1 MIDDSLLDVNSSY
14 SGNKWSLRSTDE
26 ELISSI
32 QKDNQIDYIT
42 ARIIA
47 GRKISLADVQDFLNP
62 SLRKLLPDPSSM
74 QDMDKAAKIIFNAI
88 KSNKK
93 ITIFADY
100 DVDGATSAA
109 QLVKWARNFNNE
121 LKIYVPDRIKEG
133 YGPSIE
139 AFEHLKKNGTE
150 LVVTVDCGA
159 AAHSALVAAQALG
172 LSIVV
177 IDHHLMGDDMPPA
190 EALVNPNRIDDSSK
204 LNYLAA
210 AGVTFML
217 LVALNREARVQNYK
231 NIPDLFDYLDLAAL
245 GTICDVVPLKGLNR
259 AIVKHGLKVLSRES
273 NIGLKSLMFETNTK
287 SPITPYHCGFVL
299 GPRINAGGRIG
310 KANIGAELLST
321 ENPQLAIK
329 HAQEL
334 DEVNIERRIL
344 QDKILDEALLKAF
357 SVNKTNSI
365 IVVGMEGWHPGV
377 IGIVAGRLKDRFNK
391 PVIVIGTD
399 ENGIGKGSGRSIQ
412 GVDLGNEIKKLNE
425 TGLLISG
432 GGHEMACG
440 LTIENKY
447 IKTFHETLERNL
459 SDKVNSIRSKFSTKI
474 DALLNISAVNK
485 DLINS
490 INQIGPYGSGNPT
503 PTFAFAELRV
513 AYADRV
519 KGGHIR
525 CNFEDKNGQRIKGIC
540 FRAEEMGI
548 DEILLNERNRY
559 LHIVGTLKKN
569 TWNGRTTIDLQV
581 IDVSNC

>member
-1 MIDDSLLDVNSSY
+1 MINDSLLDVNNSY
-14 SGNKWSLRSTDE
+14 SGNKWSLRSKNE

-32 QKDNQIDYIT
+32 QKDSQIDYIT

-47 GRKISLADVQDFLNP
+47 GRKIDLADVQDFLNP

-88 KSNKK
+88 KGNKK

-109 QLVKWARNFNNE
+109 QLVKWARNFEVE
-121 LKIYVPDRIKEG
+121 LEIYVPDRIREG

-139 AFEHLKKNGTE
+139 AFNHLKKNGSD
-150 LVVTVDCGA
+150 LVITVDCGA
-159 AAHSALVAAQALG
+159 AAYSALVAAQALD

-177 IDHHLMGDDMPPA
+177 IDHHLMDADMPPA

-217 LVALNREARVQNYK
+217 LVALNREARAQNFK

-259 AIVKHGLKVLSRES
+259 AIVKQGLKVFSRES

-321 ENPQLAIK
+321 ENRQLAIK
-329 HAQEL
+329 YAQEL
-334 DEVNIERRIL
+334 DRVNSERRIL
-344 QDKILDEALLKAF
+344 QDKILDEALLKTL
-357 SVNKTNSI
+357 SMHKTNSVL
-365 IVVGMEGWHPGV
+365 VVSMEGWHPGV
-377 IGIVAGRLKDRFNK
+377 IGIVAGRLKERFNK
-391 PVIVIGTD
+391 PVIVIGID

-412 GVDLGNEIKKLNE
+412 GIDLGNEIKKLYE
-425 TGLLISG
+425 KGLLISG

-447 IKTFHETLERNL
+447 IKTFHEILERNL
-459 SDKVNSIRSKFSTKI
+459 SDRINFIRSKFSIKI
-474 DALLNISAVNK
+474 DALLNISAVNM

-540 FRAEEMGI
+540 FRAEELGFE
-548 DEILLNERNRY
+548 EILLNERNRY

-569 TWNGRTTIDLQV
+569 TWNGHTSIDLQV

>member
-1 MIDDSLLDVNSSY
+1 MIDDILLDVNNSF
-14 SGNKWSLRSTDE
+14 SGNKWSLRSNDE
-26 ELISSI
+26 ELISAI
-32 QKDNQIDYIT
+32 QKDSQISYIT

-47 GRKISLADVQDFLNP
+47 GREISLADVQDFLNP

-109 QLVKWARNFNNE
+109 QLVKWARNFESE
-121 LKIYVPDRIKEG
+121 LEIYVPDRIKEG

-139 AFEHLKKNGTE
+139 AFDHLKKNGSD
-150 LVVTVDCGA
+150 LVITVDCGA
-159 AAHSALVAAQALG
+159 AAYSALVAAQALD

-177 IDHHLMGDDMPPA
+177 IDHHLMDADMPPA
-190 EALVNPNRIDDSSK
+190 EALVNPNRIDDTSK

-217 LVALNREARVQNYK
+217 LVALNREARVQNFS
-231 NIPDLFDYLDLAAL
+231 NIPDLFDYLDLTAL

-259 AIVKHGLKVLSRES
+259 AFVKQGLKVFSRES
-273 NIGLKSLMFETNTK
+273 NIGLKSLMFETNTN

-310 KANIGAELLST
+310 KANIGAALLST
-321 ENPQLAIK
+321 ENHKLAIK
-329 HAQEL
+329 YAQEL
-334 DEVNIERRIL
+334 DRVNIERRIL
-344 QDKILDEALLKAF
+344 QDKILDEALLKAY
-357 SVNKTNSI
+357 SIHKTNSV
-365 IVVGMEGWHPGV
+365 IVVSMEGWHPGV
-377 IGIVAGRLKDRFNK
+377 IGIVAGRLKERFNK
-391 PVIVIGTD
+391 PVIVIGID
-399 ENGIGKGSGRSIQ
+399 ENGIGKGSGRSIP
-412 GVDLGNEIKKLNE
+412 GIDLGNEIKKLHE
-425 TGLLISG
+425 KGLLISG

-440 LTIENKY
+440 LTIESKY
-447 IKTFHETLERNL
+447 IKTFHEILESNL
-459 SDKVNSIRSKFSTKI
+459 RDKINSIRSKFSIKI
-474 DALLNISAVNK
+474 DALLNISAVNM
-485 DLINS
+485 DLMNS

-513 AYADRV
+513 AYANRV

-540 FRAEEMGI
+540 FRAEEMGF

-559 LHIVGTLKKN
+559 LHIVGTLKIN
-569 TWNGRTTIDLQV
+569 TWKGHTSIDLQV

>member
-1 MIDDSLLDVNSSY
+1 MINDSLLDVNNSY
-14 SGNKWSLRSTDE
+14 SGNKWSLRSKDE

-32 QKDNQIDYIT
+32 QKDSQIDYIT

-47 GRKISLADVQDFLNP
+47 GRKIDLADVQDFLNP

-88 KSNKK
+88 KGNKK

-109 QLVKWARNFNNE
+109 QLVKWARNFEVE
-121 LKIYVPDRIKEG
+121 LEIYVPDRIREG

-139 AFEHLKKNGTE
+139 AFNHLKKNGSD
-150 LVVTVDCGA
+150 LVITVDCGA
-159 AAHSALVAAQALG
+159 AAYSALVAAQALD

-177 IDHHLMGDDMPPA
+177 IDHHLMDADMPPA

-217 LVALNREARVQNYK
+217 LVALNREARAQNFK

-259 AIVKHGLKVLSRES
+259 AIVKQGLKVFSRES

-321 ENPQLAIK
+321 ENRQLAIK
-329 HAQEL
+329 YAQEL
-334 DEVNIERRIL
+334 DRVNSERRIL
-344 QDKILDEALLKAF
+344 QDKILDEALLKTL
-357 SVNKTNSI
+357 SMHKTNSVL
-365 IVVGMEGWHPGV
+365 VVSMEGWHPGV
-377 IGIVAGRLKDRFNK
+377 IGIVAGRLKERFNK
-391 PVIVIGTD
+391 PVIVIGID

-412 GVDLGNEIKKLNE
+412 GIDLGNEIKKLYE
-425 TGLLISG
+425 KGLLISG

-447 IKTFHETLERNL
+447 IKTFHEILERNL
-459 SDKVNSIRSKFSTKI
+459 SDRINSIRSKFSIKI
-474 DALLNISAVNK
+474 DALLNISAVNM

-540 FRAEEMGI
+540 FRAEELGFE
-548 DEILLNERNRY
+548 EILLNERNRY
-559 LHIVGTLKKN
+559 LHIVGTLKEN
-569 TWNGRTTIDLQV
+569 TWNGHTSIDLQV

>member
-1 MIDDSLLDVNSSY
+1 MINDSLLDVNNSY
-14 SGNKWSLRSTDE
+14 SGNKWSLRSKNE

-32 QKDNQIDYIT
+32 QKDSQIDYIT

-47 GRKISLADVQDFLNP
+47 GRKIDLADVQDFLNP

-88 KSNKK
+88 KGNKK

-109 QLVKWARNFNNE
+109 QLVKWARNFEVE
-121 LKIYVPDRIKEG
+121 LEIYVPDRIREG

-139 AFEHLKKNGTE
+139 AFNHLKKNGSD
-150 LVVTVDCGA
+150 LVITVDCGA
-159 AAHSALVAAQALG
+159 AAYSALVAAQALD

-177 IDHHLMGDDMPPA
+177 IDHHLMDADMPPA

-217 LVALNREARVQNYK
+217 LVALNREARAQNFK

-259 AIVKHGLKVLSRES
+259 AIVKQGLKVFSRES

-321 ENPQLAIK
+321 ENRQLAIK
-329 HAQEL
+329 YAQEL
-334 DEVNIERRIL
+334 DRVNSERRIL
-344 QDKILDEALLKAF
+344 QDKILDEALLKTL
-357 SVNKTNSI
+357 SMHKTNSVL
-365 IVVGMEGWHPGV
+365 VVSMEGWHPGV
-377 IGIVAGRLKDRFNK
+377 IGIVAGRLKERFNK
-391 PVIVIGTD
+391 PVIVIGID

-412 GVDLGNEIKKLNE
+412 GIDLGNEIKKLYE
-425 TGLLISG
+425 KGLLISG

-447 IKTFHETLERNL
+447 IKTFHEILERNL
-459 SDKVNSIRSKFSTKI
+459 SDRINFIRSKFSIKI
-474 DALLNISAVNK
+474 DALLNISAVNM

-540 FRAEEMGI
+540 FRAEELGF

-569 TWNGRTTIDLQV
+569 TWNGHTSIDLQV

>member
-1 MIDDSLLDVNSSY
+1 MINDSLLDVNNSY
-14 SGNKWSLRSTDE
+14 SGNKWSLRSKNE

-32 QKDNQIDYIT
+32 QKDSKIDYIT

-47 GRKISLADVQDFLNP
+47 GRKIDLADVQDFLNP

-88 KSNKK
+88 KGNKK

-109 QLVKWARNFNNE
+109 QLVKWARNFEVE
-121 LKIYVPDRIKEG
+121 LEIYVPDRIREG

-139 AFEHLKKNGTE
+139 AFNHLKKNGSD
-150 LVVTVDCGA
+150 LVITVDCGA
-159 AAHSALVAAQALG
+159 AAYSALVAAQALD

-177 IDHHLMGDDMPPA
+177 IDHHLMDADMPPA

-217 LVALNREARVQNYK
+217 LVALNREARAQNFK

-259 AIVKHGLKVLSRES
+259 VIVKQGLKVFSRES

-321 ENPQLAIK
+321 ENRQLAIK
-329 HAQEL
+329 YAQEL
-334 DEVNIERRIL
+334 DRVNLERRIL
-344 QDKILDEALLKAF
+344 QDKILDEALLKTL
-357 SVNKTNSI
+357 SMHKTNSVL
-365 IVVGMEGWHPGV
+365 VVSMEGWHPGV
-377 IGIVAGRLKDRFNK
+377 IGIVAGRLKERFNK
-391 PVIVIGTD
+391 PVIVIGID

-412 GVDLGNEIKKLNE
+412 GIDLGNEIKKLYE
-425 TGLLISG
+425 KGLLISG

-447 IKTFHETLERNL
+447 IKTFHEILERNL
-459 SDKVNSIRSKFSTKI
+459 SDRINFIRSKFSIKI
-474 DALLNISAVNK
+474 DALLNISAVNM

-525 CNFEDKNGQRIKGIC
+525 CNFEDKNGQKIKGIC
-540 FRAEEMGI
+540 FRAEELGFE
-548 DEILLNERNRY
+548 EILLNERNRY
-559 LHIVGTLKKN
+559 LHIVGTLKEN
-569 TWNGRTTIDLQV
+569 TWNGHTSIDLQV

>member
-1 MIDDSLLDVNSSY
+1 MINDSLLDVNNSY
-14 SGNKWSLRSTDE
+14 SGNKWSLRLKNE

-32 QKDNQIDYIT
+32 QKDSKIDYIT

-47 GRKISLADVQDFLNP
+47 GRKIDLADVQDFLNP

-88 KSNKK
+88 KGNKK

-109 QLVKWARNFNNE
+109 QLVKWARNFEVE
-121 LKIYVPDRIKEG
+121 LEIYVPDRIREG

-139 AFEHLKKNGTE
+139 AFNHLKKNGSD
-150 LVVTVDCGA
+150 LVITVDCGA
-159 AAHSALVAAQALG
+159 AAYSALVAAQALD

-177 IDHHLMGDDMPPA
+177 IDHHLMDADMPPA

-217 LVALNREARVQNYK
+217 LVALNREARAQNFK

-259 AIVKHGLKVLSRES
+259 AIVKQGLKVFSRES

-321 ENPQLAIK
+321 DNRQLAIK
-329 HAQEL
+329 YAQEL
-334 DEVNIERRIL
+334 DRVNLERRIL
-344 QDKILDEALLKAF
+344 QDKILDEALLKTL
-357 SVNKTNSI
+357 SMHKTNSVL
-365 IVVGMEGWHPGV
+365 VVSMEGWHPGV
-377 IGIVAGRLKDRFNK
+377 IGIVAGRLKERFNK
-391 PVIVIGTD
+391 PVIVIGID

-412 GVDLGNEIKKLNE
+412 GIDLGNEIKKLYE
-425 TGLLISG
+425 KGLLISG

-447 IKTFHETLERNL
+447 IKTFHEILERNL
-459 SDKVNSIRSKFSTKI
+459 SDRINFIRSKFSIKI
-474 DALLNISAVNK
+474 DALLNISAVNM

-540 FRAEEMGI
+540 FRAEELGF

-569 TWNGRTTIDLQV
+569 TWNGHTSIDLQV

>member
-1 MIDDSLLDVNSSY
+1 MIDDILLDVNNSY
-14 SGNKWSLRSTDE
+14 SGNKWSLRSNDE
-26 ELISSI
+26 ELISAI
-32 QKDNQIDYIT
+32 QKDSQISYIT

-47 GRKISLADVQDFLNP
+47 GREISLADVQDFLNP

-109 QLVKWARNFNNE
+109 QLVKWARNFDSE
-121 LKIYVPDRIKEG
+121 LEIYVPDRIKEG

-139 AFEHLKKNGTE
+139 AFDHLKKNGSD
-150 LVVTVDCGA
+150 LVITVDCGA
-159 AAHSALVAAQALG
+159 AAYSALVAAQALD

-177 IDHHLMGDDMPPA
+177 IDHHLMDADMPPA
-190 EALVNPNRIDDSSK
+190 EALVNPNRIDDTSK

-217 LVALNREARVQNYK
+217 LVALNREARVQNFS
-231 NIPDLFDYLDLAAL
+231 NIPDLFDYLDLTAL

-259 AIVKHGLKVLSRES
+259 AIVKQGLKVFSRES
-273 NIGLKSLMFETNTK
+273 NIGLKSLMFETNTN

-310 KANIGAELLST
+310 KANIGAALLST
-321 ENPQLAIK
+321 ENHKLAIK
-329 HAQEL
+329 YAQEL
-334 DEVNIERRIL
+334 DRVNIERRIL
-344 QDKILDEALLKAF
+344 QDKILDEALLKAY
-357 SVNKTNSI
+357 SINKTNSV
-365 IVVGMEGWHPGV
+365 IVVSMEGWHPGV
-377 IGIVAGRLKDRFNK
+377 IGIVAGRLKERFNK
-391 PVIVIGTD
+391 PVIVIGID

-412 GVDLGNEIKKLNE
+412 GIDLGNEIKKLHE
-425 TGLLISG
+425 KGLLISG

-440 LTIENKY
+440 LTIESKY
-447 IKTFHETLERNL
+447 IKTFHEILESNL
-459 SDKVNSIRSKFSTKI
+459 RDKINSIRSKFSIKI
-474 DALLNISAVNK
+474 DALLNISAVNM
-485 DLINS
+485 DLMNS

-513 AYADRV
+513 AYANRV

-540 FRAEEMGI
+540 FRAEEMGF

-559 LHIVGTLKKN
+559 LHIVGTLKIN
-569 TWNGRTTIDLQV
+569 TWKGHTSIDLQV

>member
-1 MIDDSLLDVNSSY
+1 MINDSLLDVNNSY
-14 SGNKWSLRSTDE
+14 SGNKWSLRSKDE

-32 QKDNQIDYIT
+32 QKDSQIDYIT

-47 GRKISLADVQDFLNP
+47 GRKIDLADVQDFLNP

-88 KSNKK
+88 KGNKK

-109 QLVKWARNFNNE
+109 QLVKWARNFEVE
-121 LKIYVPDRIKEG
+121 LEIYVPDRIREG

-139 AFEHLKKNGTE
+139 AFNHLKKNGSD
-150 LVVTVDCGA
+150 LVITVDCGA
-159 AAHSALVAAQALG
+159 AAYSALVAAQALD

-177 IDHHLMGDDMPPA
+177 IDHHLMDADMPPA

-217 LVALNREARVQNYK
+217 LVALNREARAQNFK

-259 AIVKHGLKVLSRES
+259 AIVKQGLKVFSRES

-321 ENPQLAIK
+321 DNRQLAIK
-329 HAQEL
+329 YAQEL
-334 DEVNIERRIL
+334 DRVNLERRIL
-344 QDKILDEALLKAF
+344 QDKILDEALLKTL
-357 SVNKTNSI
+357 SMHKTNSVL
-365 IVVGMEGWHPGV
+365 VVSMEGWHPGV
-377 IGIVAGRLKDRFNK
+377 IGIVAGRLKERFNK
-391 PVIVIGTD
+391 PVIVIGID

-412 GVDLGNEIKKLNE
+412 GIDLGNEIKKLYE
-425 TGLLISG
+425 KGLLISG

-447 IKTFHETLERNL
+447 IKTFHEILERNL
-459 SDKVNSIRSKFSTKI
+459 SDRINFIRSKFSIKI
-474 DALLNISAVNK
+474 DALLNISAVNM

-540 FRAEEMGI
+540 FRAEELGFE
-548 DEILLNERNRY
+548 EILLNERNRY

-569 TWNGRTTIDLQV
+569 TWNGHTSIDLQV

>member
-1 MIDDSLLDVNSSY
+1 MINDSLLDVNNSY
-14 SGNKWSLRSTDE
+14 SGNKWSLRSKNE

-32 QKDNQIDYIT
+32 QKDSQIDYIT

-47 GRKISLADVQDFLNP
+47 GRKIDLADVQDFLNP

-88 KSNKK
+88 KGNKK

-109 QLVKWARNFNNE
+109 QLVKWARNFEVE
-121 LKIYVPDRIKEG
+121 LEIYVPDRIREG

-139 AFEHLKKNGTE
+139 AFNHLKKNGSD
-150 LVVTVDCGA
+150 LVITVDCGA
-159 AAHSALVAAQALG
+159 AAYSALVAAQALD

-177 IDHHLMGDDMPPA
+177 IDHHLMDADMPPA

-217 LVALNREARVQNYK
+217 LVALNREARAQNFK

-259 AIVKHGLKVLSRES
+259 AIVKQGLKVFSRES

-321 ENPQLAIK
+321 DNRQLAIK
-329 HAQEL
+329 YAQEL
-334 DEVNIERRIL
+334 DRVNLERRIL
-344 QDKILDEALLKAF
+344 QDKILDEALLKTL
-357 SVNKTNSI
+357 SMHKTNSVL
-365 IVVGMEGWHPGV
+365 VVSMEGWHPGV
-377 IGIVAGRLKDRFNK
+377 IGIVAGRLKERFNK
-391 PVIVIGTD
+391 PVIVIGID

-412 GVDLGNEIKKLNE
+412 GIDLGNEIKKLYE
-425 TGLLISG
+425 KGLLISG

-447 IKTFHETLERNL
+447 IKTFHEILEKNL
-459 SDKVNSIRSKFSTKI
+459 SDRINSIRSKFSIKI
-474 DALLNISAVNK
+474 DALLNISAVNME
-485 DLINS
+485 LINS

-540 FRAEEMGI
+540 FRAEELGFE
-548 DEILLNERNRY
+548 EILLNERNRY
-559 LHIVGTLKKN
+559 LHIVGTLKEN
-569 TWNGRTTIDLQV
+569 TWNGHTSIDLQV

>member
-1 MIDDSLLDVNSSY
+1 MIDDILLDVNNSY
-14 SGNKWSLRSTDE
+14 SGNKWSLRSNDE
-26 ELISSI
+26 ELISAI
-32 QKDNQIDYIT
+32 QKDSQISYIT

-47 GRKISLADVQDFLNP
+47 GREISLADVQDFLNP

-109 QLVKWARNFNNE
+109 QLVKWARNFDSE
-121 LKIYVPDRIKEG
+121 LEIYVPDRIKEG

-139 AFEHLKKNGTE
+139 AFDHLKKNGSD
-150 LVVTVDCGA
+150 LVITVDCGA
-159 AAHSALVAAQALG
+159 AAYSALVAAQALD

-177 IDHHLMGDDMPPA
+177 IDHHLMDADMPPA
-190 EALVNPNRIDDSSK
+190 EALVNPNRIDDTSK

-217 LVALNREARVQNYK
+217 LVALNREARVQNFS
-231 NIPDLFDYLDLAAL
+231 NIPDLFDYLDLTAL

-259 AIVKHGLKVLSRES
+259 AIVKQGLKVFSREG
-273 NIGLKSLMFETNTK
+273 NIGLKSLMFETNTN

-310 KANIGAELLST
+310 KANIGAALLST
-321 ENPQLAIK
+321 ENHKLAIK
-329 HAQEL
+329 YAQEL
-334 DEVNIERRIL
+334 DRVNIERRIL
-344 QDKILDEALLKAF
+344 QDKILDEALLKAYGI
-357 SVNKTNSI
+357 NKTNSV
-365 IVVGMEGWHPGV
+365 IVVSMEGWHPGV
-377 IGIVAGRLKDRFNK
+377 IGIVAGRLKERFNK
-391 PVIVIGTD
+391 PVIVIGID
-399 ENGIGKGSGRSIQ
+399 ENGIGKGSGRSIP
-412 GVDLGNEIKKLNE
+412 GIDLGNEIKKLHE
-425 TGLLISG
+425 KGLLISG

-440 LTIENKY
+440 LTIESKY
-447 IKTFHETLERNL
+447 IKTFHEILESNL
-459 SDKVNSIRSKFSTKI
+459 RDKINSIRSKFSIKI
-474 DALLNISAVNK
+474 DALLNISAVNM
-485 DLINS
+485 DLMNS

-513 AYADRV
+513 AYANRV

-540 FRAEEMGI
+540 FRAEEMGF

-559 LHIVGTLKKN
+559 LHIVGTLKIN
-569 TWNGRTTIDLQV
+569 TWKWHTSIDLQV

>member
-1 MIDDSLLDVNSSY
+1 MINDSLLDVNNSY
-14 SGNKWSLRSTDE
+14 SGNKWSLRSKNE

-32 QKDNQIDYIT
+32 QKDSQIDYIT

-47 GRKISLADVQDFLNP
+47 GRKIDLADVQDFLNP

-88 KSNKK
+88 KGNKK

-109 QLVKWARNFNNE
+109 QLVKWARNFEVE
-121 LKIYVPDRIKEG
+121 LEIYVPDRIREG

-139 AFEHLKKNGTE
+139 AFNHLKKNGSD
-150 LVVTVDCGA
+150 LVITVDCGA
-159 AAHSALVAAQALG
+159 AAYSALVAAQALD

-177 IDHHLMGDDMPPA
+177 IDHHLMDADMPPA

-217 LVALNREARVQNYK
+217 LVALNREARAQNFK

-259 AIVKHGLKVLSRES
+259 AIVKQGLKVFSRES

-321 ENPQLAIK
+321 ENRQLAIK
-329 HAQEL
+329 YAQEL
-334 DEVNIERRIL
+334 DRVNSERRIL
-344 QDKILDEALLKAF
+344 QDKILDEALLKTL
-357 SVNKTNSI
+357 SMHKTNSVL
-365 IVVGMEGWHPGV
+365 VVSMEGWHPGV
-377 IGIVAGRLKDRFNK
+377 IGIVAGRLKERFNK
-391 PVIVIGTD
+391 PVIVIGID

-412 GVDLGNEIKKLNE
+412 GIDLGNEIKKLYE
-425 TGLLISG
+425 KGLLISG

-447 IKTFHETLERNL
+447 IKTFHEILERNL
-459 SDKVNSIRSKFSTKI
+459 SDRINFIRSKFSIKI
-474 DALLNISAVNK
+474 DALLNISAVNM

-540 FRAEEMGI
+540 FRAEELGFE
-548 DEILLNERNRY
+548 EILLNERNRY
-559 LHIVGTLKKN
+559 LHIVGTLKEN
-569 TWNGRTTIDLQV
+569 TWNGHTSIDLQV

>member
-1 MIDDSLLDVNSSY
+1 MINDSLLDVNNSY
-14 SGNKWSLRSTDE
+14 SGNKWSLRSKNE

-32 QKDNQIDYIT
+32 QKDSQIDYIT

-47 GRKISLADVQDFLNP
+47 GRKIDLADVQDFLNP

-88 KSNKK
+88 KGDKK

-109 QLVKWARNFNNE
+109 QLVKWARNFEVE
-121 LKIYVPDRIKEG
+121 LEIYVPDRIREG

-139 AFEHLKKNGTE
+139 AFNHLKKNGSD
-150 LVVTVDCGA
+150 LVITVDCGA
-159 AAHSALVAAQALG
+159 AAYSALVAAQALD

-177 IDHHLMGDDMPPA
+177 IDHHLMDADIPPA

-217 LVALNREARVQNYK
+217 LVALNREARAQNFK

-259 AIVKHGLKVLSRES
+259 AIVKQGLKVFSRES

-321 ENPQLAIK
+321 ENRQLAIK
-329 HAQEL
+329 YAQEL
-334 DEVNIERRIL
+334 DRVNLERRIL
-344 QDKILDEALLKAF
+344 QDKILDEALLKTL
-357 SVNKTNSI
+357 SMHKTNSVL
-365 IVVGMEGWHPGV
+365 VVSMEGWHPGV
-377 IGIVAGRLKDRFNK
+377 IGIVAGRLKERFNK
-391 PVIVIGTD
+391 PVIVIGID

-412 GVDLGNEIKKLNE
+412 GIDLGNEIKKLYE
-425 TGLLISG
+425 KGLLISG

-447 IKTFHETLERNL
+447 IKTFHEILERNL
-459 SDKVNSIRSKFSTKI
+459 SDRINSIRSKFSIKI
-474 DALLNISAVNK
+474 DALLNISAVNM

-540 FRAEEMGI
+540 FRAEELGFE
-548 DEILLNERNRY
+548 EILLNERNRY
-559 LHIVGTLKKN
+559 LHIVGTLKEN
-569 TWNGRTTIDLQV
+569 TWNGHTSIDLQV

>member
-1 MIDDSLLDVNSSY
+1 MINDSLLDVNNSY
-14 SGNKWSLRSTDE
+14 SGNKWSLRSKDE

-32 QKDNQIDYIT
+32 QKDSQIDYIT

-47 GRKISLADVQDFLNP
+47 GRKIDLADVQDFLNP

-88 KSNKK
+88 KGNKK

-109 QLVKWARNFNNE
+109 QLVKWARNFEVE
-121 LKIYVPDRIKEG
+121 LEIYVPDRIREG

-139 AFEHLKKNGTE
+139 AFNHLKKNGSD
-150 LVVTVDCGA
+150 LVITVDCGA
-159 AAHSALVAAQALG
+159 AAYSALVAAQALD

-177 IDHHLMGDDMPPA
+177 IDHHLMDADMPPA

-217 LVALNREARVQNYK
+217 LVALNREARAQNFK

-259 AIVKHGLKVLSRES
+259 AIVKQGLKVFSRES

-321 ENPQLAIK
+321 ENRQLAIK
-329 HAQEL
+329 YAQEL
-334 DEVNIERRIL
+334 DRVNSERRIL
-344 QDKILDEALLKAF
+344 QDKILDEALLKTL
-357 SVNKTNSI
+357 SMHKTNSVL
-365 IVVGMEGWHPGV
+365 VVSMEGWHPGV
-377 IGIVAGRLKDRFNK
+377 IGIVAGRLKERFNK
-391 PVIVIGTD
+391 PVIVIGID
-399 ENGIGKGSGRSIQ
+399 ENGLGKGSGRSIQ
-412 GVDLGNEIKKLNE
+412 GIDLGNEIKKLYE
-425 TGLLISG
+425 KGLLISG

-447 IKTFHETLERNL
+447 IKTFHEILERNL
-459 SDKVNSIRSKFSTKI
+459 SDRINFIRSKFSIKI
-474 DALLNISAVNK
+474 DALLNISAVNM

-540 FRAEEMGI
+540 FRAEEFGF

-569 TWNGRTTIDLQV
+569 TWNGHTSIDLQV

>member
-1 MIDDSLLDVNSSY
+1 MINDSLLDVNNSY
-14 SGNKWSLRSTDE
+14 SGNKWSLRSKNE

-32 QKDNQIDYIT
+32 QKDSQIDYIT

-47 GRKISLADVQDFLNP
+47 GRKIDLADVQDFLNP

-88 KSNKK
+88 KGNKK

-109 QLVKWARNFNNE
+109 QLVKWARNFEVE
-121 LKIYVPDRIKEG
+121 LEIYVPDRIREG

-139 AFEHLKKNGTE
+139 AFNHLKKNGSD
-150 LVVTVDCGA
+150 LVITVDCGA
-159 AAHSALVAAQALG
+159 AAYSALVAAQALD

-177 IDHHLMGDDMPPA
+177 IDHHLMDADMPPA

-217 LVALNREARVQNYK
+217 LVALNREARAQNFK

-245 GTICDVVPLKGLNR
+245 GTVCDVVPLKGLNR
-259 AIVKHGLKVLSRES
+259 AIVKQGLKVFSRES

-321 ENPQLAIK
+321 DNRQLAIK
-329 HAQEL
+329 YAQEL
-334 DEVNIERRIL
+334 DRVNLERRIL
-344 QDKILDEALLKAF
+344 QDKILDEALLKTL
-357 SVNKTNSI
+357 SMHKTNSVL
-365 IVVGMEGWHPGV
+365 VVSMEGWHPGV
-377 IGIVAGRLKDRFNK
+377 IGIVAGRLKERFNK
-391 PVIVIGTD
+391 PVIVIGID

-412 GVDLGNEIKKLNE
+412 GIDLGNEIKKLYE
-425 TGLLISG
+425 KGLLISG

-447 IKTFHETLERNL
+447 IKTFHEILERNL
-459 SDKVNSIRSKFSTKI
+459 SDRINFIRSKFSIKI
-474 DALLNISAVNK
+474 DALLNISAVNM

-540 FRAEEMGI
+540 FRAEELGFE
-548 DEILLNERNRY
+548 EILLNERNRY
-559 LHIVGTLKKN
+559 LHIVGTLKEN
-569 TWNGRTTIDLQV
+569 TWNGHTSIDLQV

>member
-1 MIDDSLLDVNSSY
+1 MINDSLLDVNNSY
-14 SGNKWSLRSTDE
+14 SGNKWSLRSKNE

-32 QKDNQIDYIT
+32 QKDSQIDYIT

-47 GRKISLADVQDFLNP
+47 GRKIDLADVQDFLNP

-88 KSNKK
+88 KGNKK

-109 QLVKWARNFNNE
+109 QLVKWARNFEVE
-121 LKIYVPDRIKEG
+121 LEIYVPDRIREG

-139 AFEHLKKNGTE
+139 AFNHLKKNGSD
-150 LVVTVDCGA
+150 LVITVDCGA
-159 AAHSALVAAQALG
+159 AAYSALVSAQALD

-177 IDHHLMGDDMPPA
+177 IDHHLMDADMPPA

-217 LVALNREARVQNYK
+217 LVALNREARAQNFK

-259 AIVKHGLKVLSRES
+259 AIVKQGLKVFSRES

-321 ENPQLAIK
+321 ENRQLAIK
-329 HAQEL
+329 YAQEL
-334 DEVNIERRIL
+334 DRVNSERRIL
-344 QDKILDEALLKAF
+344 QDKILDEALLKTL
-357 SVNKTNSI
+357 SMHKTNSVL
-365 IVVGMEGWHPGV
+365 VVSMEGWHPGV
-377 IGIVAGRLKDRFNK
+377 IGIVAGRLKERFNK
-391 PVIVIGTD
+391 PVIVIGID
-399 ENGIGKGSGRSIQ
+399 ENGLGKGSGRSIQ
-412 GVDLGNEIKKLNE
+412 GIDLGNEIKKLYE
-425 TGLLISG
+425 KGLLISG

-447 IKTFHETLERNL
+447 IKTFHEILERNL
-459 SDKVNSIRSKFSTKI
+459 SDRINFIRSKFSIKI
-474 DALLNISAVNK
+474 DALLNISAVNM

-540 FRAEEMGI
+540 FRAEELGFE
-548 DEILLNERNRY
+548 EILLNERNRY
-559 LHIVGTLKKN
+559 LHIVGTLKEN
-569 TWNGRTTIDLQV
+569 TWNGHTSIDLQV

>member
-1 MIDDSLLDVNSSY
+1 MINDSLLDVNNSY
-14 SGNKWSLRSTDE
+14 SGNKWSLRSKNE

-32 QKDNQIDYIT
+32 QKDSQIDYIT

-47 GRKISLADVQDFLNP
+47 GRKIDLADVQDFLNP

-88 KSNKK
+88 KGNKK

-109 QLVKWARNFNNE
+109 QLVKWARNFEVE
-121 LKIYVPDRIKEG
+121 LEIYVPDRIREG

-139 AFEHLKKNGTE
+139 AFNHLKKNGSD
-150 LVVTVDCGA
+150 LVITVDCGA
-159 AAHSALVAAQALG
+159 AAYSALVAAQALD

-177 IDHHLMGDDMPPA
+177 IDHHLMDADMPPA

-217 LVALNREARVQNYK
+217 LVALNREARAQNFK

-259 AIVKHGLKVLSRES
+259 AIVKQGLKVFSRES

-321 ENPQLAIK
+321 ENRQLAIK
-329 HAQEL
+329 YAQEL
-334 DEVNIERRIL
+334 DRVNSERRIL
-344 QDKILDEALLKAF
+344 QDKILDEALLKTL
-357 SVNKTNSI
+357 SMHKTNSVL
-365 IVVGMEGWHPGV
+365 VVSMEGWHPGV
-377 IGIVAGRLKDRFNK
+377 IGIVAGRLKERFNK
-391 PVIVIGTD
+391 PVIVIGID

-412 GVDLGNEIKKLNE
+412 GIDLGNEIKKLYE
-425 TGLLISG
+425 KGLLISG

-447 IKTFHETLERNL
+447 IKTFHEILERNL
-459 SDKVNSIRSKFSTKI
+459 SDRINSIRSKFSIKI
-474 DALLNISAVNK
+474 DALLNISAVNM

-540 FRAEEMGI
+540 FRAEELGFE
-548 DEILLNERNRY
+548 EILLNERNKY
-559 LHIVGTLKKN
+559 LHIVGTLKEN
-569 TWNGRTTIDLQV
+569 TWNGHTSIDLQV

>member
-1 MIDDSLLDVNSSY
+1 MINDSLLDVNNSY
-14 SGNKWSLRSTDE
+14 SGNKWSLRSKDE

-32 QKDNQIDYIT
+32 QKDSQIDYIT

-47 GRKISLADVQDFLNP
+47 GRKIDLADVQDFLNP

-88 KSNKK
+88 KGNKK

-109 QLVKWARNFNNE
+109 QLVKWARNFEVE
-121 LKIYVPDRIKEG
+121 LEIYVPDRIREG

-139 AFEHLKKNGTE
+139 AFNHLKKNGSD
-150 LVVTVDCGA
+150 LVITVDCGA
-159 AAHSALVAAQALG
+159 AAYSALVAAQALD

-177 IDHHLMGDDMPPA
+177 IDHHLMDADMPPA

-217 LVALNREARVQNYK
+217 LVALNREARAQNFK

-259 AIVKHGLKVLSRES
+259 AIVKQGLKVFSRES

-321 ENPQLAIK
+321 DNRQLAIK
-329 HAQEL
+329 YAQEL
-334 DEVNIERRIL
+334 DRVNLERRIL
-344 QDKILDEALLKAF
+344 QDKILDEALLKTL
-357 SVNKTNSI
+357 SMHKTNSVL
-365 IVVGMEGWHPGV
+365 VVSMEGWHPGV
-377 IGIVAGRLKDRFNK
+377 IGIVAGRLKERFNK
-391 PVIVIGTD
+391 PVIVIGID

-412 GVDLGNEIKKLNE
+412 GIDLGNEIKKLYE
-425 TGLLISG
+425 KGLLISG

-447 IKTFHETLERNL
+447 IKTFHEILERNL
-459 SDKVNSIRSKFSTKI
+459 SDRINSIRSKFSIKI
-474 DALLNISAVNK
+474 DALLNISAVNM

-540 FRAEEMGI
+540 FRAEELGFE
-548 DEILLNERNRY
+548 EILLNERNRY
-559 LHIVGTLKKN
+559 LHIVGTLKEN
-569 TWNGRTTIDLQV
+569 TWNGHTSIDLQV

>member
-1 MIDDSLLDVNSSY
+1 MINDSLLDVNNSY
-14 SGNKWSLRSTDE
+14 SGNKWSLRSKDE

-32 QKDNQIDYIT
+32 QKDSQIDYIT

-47 GRKISLADVQDFLNP
+47 GRKIDLADVQDFLNP

-88 KSNKK
+88 KGNKK

-109 QLVKWARNFNNE
+109 QLVKWARNFEVE
-121 LKIYVPDRIKEG
+121 LEIYVPDRIREG

-139 AFEHLKKNGTE
+139 AFNHLKKNGSD
-150 LVVTVDCGA
+150 LVITVDCGA
-159 AAHSALVAAQALG
+159 AAYSALVAAQALD

-177 IDHHLMGDDMPPA
+177 IDHHLMDADMPPA

-217 LVALNREARVQNYK
+217 LVALNREARAQNFK

-259 AIVKHGLKVLSRES
+259 AIVKQGLKVFSRES

-321 ENPQLAIK
+321 ENRQLAIK
-329 HAQEL
+329 YAQEL
-334 DEVNIERRIL
+334 DRVNLERRIL
-344 QDKILDEALLKAF
+344 QDKILDEALLKTL
-357 SVNKTNSI
+357 SMHKTNSVL
-365 IVVGMEGWHPGV
+365 VVSMEGWHPGV
-377 IGIVAGRLKDRFNK
+377 IGIVAGRLKERFNK
-391 PVIVIGTD
+391 PVIVIGID

-412 GVDLGNEIKKLNE
+412 GIDLGNEIKKLYE
-425 TGLLISG
+425 KGLLISG

-447 IKTFHETLERNL
+447 IKTFHEILERNL
-459 SDKVNSIRSKFSTKI
+459 SDRINSIRSKFSIKI
-474 DALLNISAVNK
+474 DALLNISAVNM

-540 FRAEEMGI
+540 FRAEELGF

-569 TWNGRTTIDLQV
+569 TWNGHTSIDLQV

>member
-1 MIDDSLLDVNSSY
+1 MINDSLLDVNNSY
-14 SGNKWSLRSTDE
+14 SGNKWSLRSKDE

-32 QKDNQIDYIT
+32 QKDSQIDYIT

-47 GRKISLADVQDFLNP
+47 GRKIDLADVQDFLNP

-88 KSNKK
+88 KGNKK

-109 QLVKWARNFNNE
+109 QLVKWARNFEVE
-121 LKIYVPDRIKEG
+121 LEIYVPDRIREG

-139 AFEHLKKNGTE
+139 AFNHLKKNGSD
-150 LVVTVDCGA
+150 LVITVDCGA
-159 AAHSALVAAQALG
+159 AAYSALVAAQALD

-177 IDHHLMGDDMPPA
+177 IDHHLMDADMPPA

-217 LVALNREARVQNYK
+217 LVALNREARAQNFK

-259 AIVKHGLKVLSRES
+259 AIVKQGLKVFSRES

-321 ENPQLAIK
+321 ENRQLAIK
-329 HAQEL
+329 YAQEL
-334 DEVNIERRIL
+334 DRVNSERRIL
-344 QDKILDEALLKAF
+344 QDKILDEALLKTL
-357 SVNKTNSI
+357 SMHKTNSVL
-365 IVVGMEGWHPGV
+365 VVSMEGWHPGV
-377 IGIVAGRLKDRFNK
+377 IGIVAGRLKERFNK
-391 PVIVIGTD
+391 PVIVIGID

-412 GVDLGNEIKKLNE
+412 GIDLGNEIKKLYE
-425 TGLLISG
+425 KGLLISG

-447 IKTFHETLERNL
+447 IKTFHEILEKNL
-459 SDKVNSIRSKFSTKI
+459 SDRINSIRSKFSIKI
-474 DALLNISAVNK
+474 DALLNISAVNM

-540 FRAEEMGI
+540 FRAEELGF

-569 TWNGRTTIDLQV
+569 TWNGHTSIDLQV

>member
-1 MIDDSLLDVNSSY
+1 MINDSLLDVNNSY
-14 SGNKWSLRSTDE
+14 SGNKWSLRSKNE

-32 QKDNQIDYIT
+32 QKDSQIDYIT

-47 GRKISLADVQDFLNP
+47 GRKIDLADVQDFLNP

-88 KSNKK
+88 KGDKK

-109 QLVKWARNFNNE
+109 QLVKWARNFEVE
-121 LKIYVPDRIKEG
+121 LEIYVPDRIREG

-139 AFEHLKKNGTE
+139 AFNHLKKNGSD
-150 LVVTVDCGA
+150 LVITVDCGA
-159 AAHSALVAAQALG
+159 AAYSALVAAQALD

-177 IDHHLMGDDMPPA
+177 IDHHLMDADMPPA

-217 LVALNREARVQNYK
+217 LVALNREARAQNFK

-259 AIVKHGLKVLSRES
+259 AIVKQGLKVFSRES

-321 ENPQLAIK
+321 ENRQLAIK
-329 HAQEL
+329 YAQEL
-334 DEVNIERRIL
+334 DRVNSERRIL
-344 QDKILDEALLKAF
+344 QDKILDEALLKTL
-357 SVNKTNSI
+357 SMHKTNSVL
-365 IVVGMEGWHPGV
+365 VVSMEGWHPGV
-377 IGIVAGRLKDRFNK
+377 IGIVAGRLKERFNK
-391 PVIVIGTD
+391 PVIVIGID

-412 GVDLGNEIKKLNE
+412 GIDLGNEIKKLYE
-425 TGLLISG
+425 KGLLISG

-447 IKTFHETLERNL
+447 IKTFHEILERNL
-459 SDKVNSIRSKFSTKI
+459 SDRINSIRSKFSIKI
-474 DALLNISAVNK
+474 DALLNISAVNM

-540 FRAEEMGI
+540 FRAEELGFE
-548 DEILLNERNRY
+548 EILLNERNRY
-559 LHIVGTLKKN
+559 LHIVGTLKEN
-569 TWNGRTTIDLQV
+569 TWNGHTSIDLQV

>member
-1 MIDDSLLDVNSSY
+1 MINDSLLDVNNSY
-14 SGNKWSLRSTDE
+14 SGNKWSLRSKDE

-32 QKDNQIDYIT
+32 QKDSQIDYIT

-47 GRKISLADVQDFLNP
+47 GRKIDLADVQDFLNP

-88 KSNKK
+88 KGNKK

-109 QLVKWARNFNNE
+109 QLVKWARNFEVE
-121 LKIYVPDRIKEG
+121 LEIYVPDRIREG

-139 AFEHLKKNGTE
+139 AFNHLKKNGSD
-150 LVVTVDCGA
+150 LVITVDCGA
-159 AAHSALVAAQALG
+159 AAYSALVAAQALD

-177 IDHHLMGDDMPPA
+177 IDHHLMDADMPPA

-217 LVALNREARVQNYK
+217 LVALNREARAQNFK

-259 AIVKHGLKVLSRES
+259 AIVKQGLKVFSRES

-321 ENPQLAIK
+321 ENRQLAIK
-329 HAQEL
+329 YAQEL
-334 DEVNIERRIL
+334 DRVNSERRIL
-344 QDKILDEALLKAF
+344 QDKILDEALLKTL
-357 SVNKTNSI
+357 SMHKTNSVL
-365 IVVGMEGWHPGV
+365 VVSMEGWHPGV
-377 IGIVAGRLKDRFNK
+377 IGIVAGRLKERFNK
-391 PVIVIGTD
+391 PVIVIGID
-399 ENGIGKGSGRSIQ
+399 ENGLGKGSGRSIQ
-412 GVDLGNEIKKLNE
+412 GIDLGNEIKKLYE
-425 TGLLISG
+425 KGLLISG

-447 IKTFHETLERNL
+447 IKTFHEILERNL
-459 SDKVNSIRSKFSTKI
+459 SDRINFIRSKFSIKI
-474 DALLNISAVNK
+474 DALLNISAVNM

-490 INQIGPYGSGNPT
+490 IDQIGPYGSGNPT

-540 FRAEEMGI
+540 FRAEELGFE
-548 DEILLNERNRY
+548 EILLNERNRY
-559 LHIVGTLKKN
+559 LHIVGTLKEN
-569 TWNGRTTIDLQV
+569 TWNGHTSIDLQV

>member
-14 SGNKWSLRSTDE
+14 SGNKWSLRSTNE

-159 AAHSALVAAQALG
+159 AAHSALVAAQALD
-172 LSIVV
+172 LSIIV
-177 IDHHLMGDDMPPA
+177 IDHHLMDDDMPPA

-259 AIVKHGLKVLSRES
+259 AIVKQGLKVLSRES

-334 DEVNIERRIL
+334 DRVNIERRIL

-540 FRAEEMGI
+540 FRAEEMGF

>member
-1 MIDDSLLDVNSSY
+1 MIDDSLLDVNNSY
-14 SGNKWSLRSTDE
+14 SGNKWSLRSNDE
-26 ELISSI
+26 ELISAI
-32 QKDNQIDYIT
+32 QKDSQISYIT

-109 QLVKWARNFNNE
+109 QLVKWARNFDSE
-121 LKIYVPDRIKEG
+121 LEIYVPDRIKEG

-139 AFEHLKKNGTE
+139 AFDHLKKNGSD
-150 LVVTVDCGA
+150 LVITVDCGA
-159 AAHSALVAAQALG
+159 AAYSALVAAQALD

-177 IDHHLMGDDMPPA
+177 IDHHLMDADMPPA
-190 EALVNPNRIDDSSK
+190 EALVNPNRIDDTSK

-217 LVALNREARVQNYK
+217 LVALNREARVQNFS
-231 NIPDLFDYLDLAAL
+231 NIPDLFDYLDLTAL

-259 AIVKHGLKVLSRES
+259 AIVKQGLKVFSRES
-273 NIGLKSLMFETNTK
+273 NIGLKSLMFETNTN

-310 KANIGAELLST
+310 KANIGAALLST
-321 ENPQLAIK
+321 ENHKLAIK
-329 HAQEL
+329 YAQEL
-334 DEVNIERRIL
+334 DRVNIERRIL
-344 QDKILDEALLKAF
+344 QDKILDEALLKAY
-357 SVNKTNSI
+357 SINKTNSV
-365 IVVGMEGWHPGV
+365 IVVSMEGWHPGV
-377 IGIVAGRLKDRFNK
+377 IGIVAGRLKERFNK
-391 PVIVIGTD
+391 PVIVIGIN

-412 GVDLGNEIKKLNE
+412 GIDLGNEIKKLHE
-425 TGLLISG
+425 KGLLISG
-432 GGHEMACG
+432 GGHQMACG
-440 LTIENKY
+440 LTIESKY
-447 IKTFHETLERNL
+447 IKTFHEILESNL
-459 SDKVNSIRSKFSTKI
+459 RDKINSIRSKFSIKI
-474 DALLNISAVNK
+474 DALLNISAVNM
-485 DLINS
+485 DLMNS

-513 AYADRV
+513 AYANRV

-540 FRAEEMGI
+540 FRAEEMGF

-559 LHIVGTLKKN
+559 LHIVGTLKIN
-569 TWNGRTTIDLQV
+569 TWKGHTSIDLQV

>member
-1 MIDDSLLDVNSSY
+1 MINDSLLDVNNSY
-14 SGNKWSLRSTDE
+14 SGNKWSLRSKDE

-32 QKDNQIDYIT
+32 QKDSQIDYIT

-47 GRKISLADVQDFLNP
+47 GRKIDLADVQDFLNP

-88 KSNKK
+88 KGNKK

-109 QLVKWARNFNNE
+109 QLVKWARNFEVE
-121 LKIYVPDRIKEG
+121 LEIYVPDRIREG

-139 AFEHLKKNGTE
+139 AFNHLKKNGSD
-150 LVVTVDCGA
+150 LVITVDCGA
-159 AAHSALVAAQALG
+159 AAYSALVAAQALD

-177 IDHHLMGDDMPPA
+177 IDHHLMDADMPPA

-217 LVALNREARVQNYK
+217 LVALNREARAQNFK

-259 AIVKHGLKVLSRES
+259 AIVKQGLKVFSRES

-321 ENPQLAIK
+321 DNRQLAIK
-329 HAQEL
+329 YAQEL
-334 DEVNIERRIL
+334 DRVNLERRIL
-344 QDKILDEALLKAF
+344 QDKILDEALLKTL
-357 SVNKTNSI
+357 SMHKTNSVL
-365 IVVGMEGWHPGV
+365 VVSMEGWHPGV
-377 IGIVAGRLKDRFNK
+377 IGIVAGRLKERFNK
-391 PVIVIGTD
+391 PVIVIGID

-412 GVDLGNEIKKLNE
+412 GIDLGNEIKKLYE
-425 TGLLISG
+425 KGLLISG

-447 IKTFHETLERNL
+447 IKTFHEILEKNL
-459 SDKVNSIRSKFSTKI
+459 SDRINSIRSKFSIKI
-474 DALLNISAVNK
+474 DALLNISAVNM

-490 INQIGPYGSGNPT
+490 IDQIGPYGSGNPT

-540 FRAEEMGI
+540 FRAEELGF

-569 TWNGRTTIDLQV
+569 TWNGHTSIDLQV

>member
-1 MIDDSLLDVNSSY
+1 MINDSLLDVNNSY
-14 SGNKWSLRSTDE
+14 SGNKWSLRSKNE

-32 QKDNQIDYIT
+32 QKDSKIDYIT

-47 GRKISLADVQDFLNP
+47 GRKIDLADVQDFLNP

-88 KSNKK
+88 KGNKK

-109 QLVKWARNFNNE
+109 QLVKWARNFEVE
-121 LKIYVPDRIKEG
+121 LEIYVPDRIREG

-139 AFEHLKKNGTE
+139 AFNHLKKNGSD
-150 LVVTVDCGA
+150 LVITVDCGA
-159 AAHSALVAAQALG
+159 AAYSALVAAQALD

-177 IDHHLMGDDMPPA
+177 IDHHLMDADMPPA

-217 LVALNREARVQNYK
+217 LVALNREARAQNFK

-259 AIVKHGLKVLSRES
+259 AIVKQGLKVFSRES

-321 ENPQLAIK
+321 ENRQLAIK
-329 HAQEL
+329 YAQEL
-334 DEVNIERRIL
+334 DRVNSERRIL
-344 QDKILDEALLKAF
+344 QDKILDEALLKTL
-357 SVNKTNSI
+357 SMHKTNSVL
-365 IVVGMEGWHPGV
+365 VVSMEGWHPGV
-377 IGIVAGRLKDRFNK
+377 IGIVAGRLKERFNK
-391 PVIVIGTD
+391 PVIVIGID

-412 GVDLGNEIKKLNE
+412 GIDLGNEIKKLYE
-425 TGLLISG
+425 KGLLISG

-447 IKTFHETLERNL
+447 IKTFHEILERNL
-459 SDKVNSIRSKFSTKI
+459 SDRINFIRSKFSIKI
-474 DALLNISAVNK
+474 DALLNISAVNM

-540 FRAEEMGI
+540 FRAEELGFE
-548 DEILLNERNRY
+548 EILLNERNRY
-559 LHIVGTLKKN
+559 LHIVGTLKEN
-569 TWNGRTTIDLQV
+569 TWNGHTSIDLQV

>member
-1 MIDDSLLDVNSSY
+1 MINDSLLDVNNSY
-14 SGNKWSLRSTDE
+14 SGNKWSLRSKDE

-32 QKDNQIDYIT
+32 QKDSQIDYIT

-47 GRKISLADVQDFLNP
+47 GRKIDLADVQDFLNP

-88 KSNKK
+88 KGNKK

-109 QLVKWARNFNNE
+109 QLVKWARNFEVE
-121 LKIYVPDRIKEG
+121 LEIYVPDRIREG

-139 AFEHLKKNGTE
+139 AFNHLKKNGSD
-150 LVVTVDCGA
+150 LVITVDCGA
-159 AAHSALVAAQALG
+159 AAYSALVAAQALD

-177 IDHHLMGDDMPPA
+177 IDHHLMDADMPPA

-217 LVALNREARVQNYK
+217 LVALNREARAQNFK

-259 AIVKHGLKVLSRES
+259 AIVKQGLKVFSRES

-321 ENPQLAIK
+321 ENRQLAIK
-329 HAQEL
+329 YAQEL
-334 DEVNIERRIL
+334 DRVNSERRIL
-344 QDKILDEALLKAF
+344 QDKILDEALLKTL
-357 SVNKTNSI
+357 SMHKTNSVL
-365 IVVGMEGWHPGV
+365 VVSMEGWHPGV
-377 IGIVAGRLKDRFNK
+377 IGIVAGRLKERFNK
-391 PVIVIGTD
+391 PVIVIGID

-412 GVDLGNEIKKLNE
+412 GIDLGNEIKKLYE
-425 TGLLISG
+425 KGLLISG

-447 IKTFHETLERNL
+447 IKTFHEILERNL
-459 SDKVNSIRSKFSTKI
+459 SDRINSIRSKFSIKI
-474 DALLNISAVNK
+474 DALLNISAVNM

-540 FRAEEMGI
+540 FRAEELGFE
-548 DEILLNERNRY
+548 EILLNERNRY

-569 TWNGRTTIDLQV
+569 TWNGHTSIDLQV

>member
-1 MIDDSLLDVNSSY
+1 MIDDILLDVNNSY
-14 SGNKWSLRSTDE
+14 SGNKWSLRSNDE
-26 ELISSI
+26 ELISAI
-32 QKDNQIDYIT
+32 QKDSQISYIT

-47 GRKISLADVQDFLNP
+47 GREISLADVQDFLNP

-109 QLVKWARNFNNE
+109 QLVKWARNFDSE
-121 LKIYVPDRIKEG
+121 LEIYVPDRIKEG

-139 AFEHLKKNGTE
+139 AFDHLKKNGSD
-150 LVVTVDCGA
+150 LVITVDCGA
-159 AAHSALVAAQALG
+159 AAYSALVAAQALD

-177 IDHHLMGDDMPPA
+177 IDHHLMDADMPPA
-190 EALVNPNRIDDSSK
+190 EALVNPNRIDDTSK

-217 LVALNREARVQNYK
+217 LVALNREARVQNFS
-231 NIPDLFDYLDLAAL
+231 NIPDLFDYLDLTAL

-259 AIVKHGLKVLSRES
+259 AIVKQGLKVFSREG
-273 NIGLKSLMFETNTK
+273 NIGLKSLMFETNTN

-310 KANIGAELLST
+310 KANIGAALLST
-321 ENPQLAIK
+321 ENHKLAIK
-329 HAQEL
+329 YAQEL
-334 DEVNIERRIL
+334 DRVNIERRIL
-344 QDKILDEALLKAF
+344 QDKILDEALLKAY
-357 SVNKTNSI
+357 SIHKTNSV
-365 IVVGMEGWHPGV
+365 IVVSMEGWHPGV
-377 IGIVAGRLKDRFNK
+377 IGIVAGRLKERFNK
-391 PVIVIGTD
+391 PVIVIGID
-399 ENGIGKGSGRSIQ
+399 ENGVGKGSGRSIQ
-412 GVDLGNEIKKLNE
+412 GIDLGNEIKKLHE
-425 TGLLISG
+425 KGLLTSG

-440 LTIENKY
+440 LTIESKY
-447 IKTFHETLERNL
+447 IKTFHEILESNL
-459 SDKVNSIRSKFSTKI
+459 RDKINSIRSKFSIKI
-474 DALLNISAVNK
+474 DALLNISAVNM
-485 DLINS
+485 DLMNS

-513 AYADRV
+513 AYANRV

-540 FRAEEMGI
+540 FRAEEMGF
-548 DEILLNERNRY
+548 DGILLNERNRY
-559 LHIVGTLKKN
+559 LHIVGTLKIN
-569 TWNGRTTIDLQV
+569 TWKGHTSIDLQV

>member
-1 MIDDSLLDVNSSY
+1 MIDDILLDVNNSY
-14 SGNKWSLRSTDE
+14 SGNKWSLRSNDE
-26 ELISSI
+26 ELISAI
-32 QKDNQIDYIT
+32 QKDNQISYIT

-109 QLVKWARNFNNE
+109 QLVKWARNFESE
-121 LKIYVPDRIKEG
+121 LEIYVPDRIKEG

-139 AFEHLKKNGTE
+139 AFDHLKKNGSD
-150 LVVTVDCGA
+150 LVITVDCGA
-159 AAHSALVAAQALG
+159 AAYSALVAAQALD

-177 IDHHLMGDDMPPA
+177 IDHHLMDADMPPA
-190 EALVNPNRIDDSSK
+190 EALVNPNRIDDTSK

-217 LVALNREARVQNYK
+217 LVALNREARVQNFS
-231 NIPDLFDYLDLAAL
+231 NIPDLFDYLDLTAL

-259 AIVKHGLKVLSRES
+259 AIVKQGLKVFSRES
-273 NIGLKSLMFETNTK
+273 NIGLKSLMFETNTN
-287 SPITPYHCGFVL
+287 SPITPYPRGFVL

-310 KANIGAELLST
+310 KANIGAALLST
-321 ENPQLAIK
+321 ENHKLAIK
-329 HAQEL
+329 YAQEL
-334 DEVNIERRIL
+334 DRVNIERRIL
-344 QDKILDEALLKAF
+344 QDKILDEALLKAY
-357 SVNKTNSI
+357 SIHKTNSV
-365 IVVGMEGWHPGV
+365 IVVSMEGWHPGV
-377 IGIVAGRLKDRFNK
+377 IGIVAGRLKERFNK
-391 PVIVIGTD
+391 PVIVIGID

-412 GVDLGNEIKKLNE
+412 GIDLGNEIKKLHE
-425 TGLLISG
+425 KGLLISG

-440 LTIENKY
+440 LTIESKY
-447 IKTFHETLERNL
+447 IKTFHEILESNL
-459 SDKVNSIRSKFSTKI
+459 RDKINSIRSKFSIKI
-474 DALLNISAVNK
+474 DALLNISAVNM
-485 DLINS
+485 DLMNS

-513 AYADRV
+513 AYANRV

-540 FRAEEMGI
+540 FRAEEMGF

-559 LHIVGTLKKN
+559 LHIVGTLKIN
-569 TWNGRTTIDLQV
+569 TWKGHTSIDLQV

>member
-1 MIDDSLLDVNSSY
+1 MINDSLLDVNNSY
-14 SGNKWSLRSTDE
+14 SGNKWSLRSKDE

-32 QKDNQIDYIT
+32 QKDSQIDYIT

-47 GRKISLADVQDFLNP
+47 GRKIDLADVQDFLNP

-88 KSNKK
+88 KGNKK

-109 QLVKWARNFNNE
+109 QLVKWARNFEVE
-121 LKIYVPDRIKEG
+121 LEIYVPDRIREG

-139 AFEHLKKNGTE
+139 AFNHLKKNGSD
-150 LVVTVDCGA
+150 LVITVDCGA
-159 AAHSALVAAQALG
+159 AAYSALVAAQALD

-177 IDHHLMGDDMPPA
+177 IDHHLMDADMPPA

-217 LVALNREARVQNYK
+217 LVALNREARAQNFK

-259 AIVKHGLKVLSRES
+259 AIVKQGLKVFSRES

-321 ENPQLAIK
+321 ENRQLAIK
-329 HAQEL
+329 YAQEL
-334 DEVNIERRIL
+334 DRVNLERRIL
-344 QDKILDEALLKAF
+344 QDKILDEALLKTL
-357 SVNKTNSI
+357 SMHKTNSVL
-365 IVVGMEGWHPGV
+365 VVSMEGWHPGV
-377 IGIVAGRLKDRFNK
+377 IGIVAGRLKERFNK
-391 PVIVIGTD
+391 PVIVIGID

-412 GVDLGNEIKKLNE
+412 GIDLGNEIKKLYE
-425 TGLLISG
+425 KGLLISG

-447 IKTFHETLERNL
+447 IKTFHEILEKNL
-459 SDKVNSIRSKFSTKI
+459 SDRINSIRSKFSIKI
-474 DALLNISAVNK
+474 DALLNISAVNM

-490 INQIGPYGSGNPT
+490 IDQIGPYGSGNPT

-540 FRAEEMGI
+540 FRAEEFGF

-569 TWNGRTTIDLQV
+569 TWNGHTSIDLQV

>member
-1 MIDDSLLDVNSSY
+1 MINDSLLDVNNSY
-14 SGNKWSLRSTDE
+14 SGNKWSLRSKNE

-32 QKDNQIDYIT
+32 QKDSQIDYIT

-47 GRKISLADVQDFLNP
+47 GRKIDLADVQDFLNP

-88 KSNKK
+88 KGNKK

-109 QLVKWARNFNNE
+109 QLVKWARNFEVE
-121 LKIYVPDRIKEG
+121 LEIYVPDRIREG

-139 AFEHLKKNGTE
+139 AFNHLKKNGSD
-150 LVVTVDCGA
+150 LVITVDCGA
-159 AAHSALVAAQALG
+159 AAYSALVAAQALD

-177 IDHHLMGDDMPPA
+177 IDHHLMDADMPPA

-217 LVALNREARVQNYK
+217 LVALNREARAQNFK

-259 AIVKHGLKVLSRES
+259 AIVKQGLKVFSRES

-321 ENPQLAIK
+321 ENRQLAIK
-329 HAQEL
+329 YAQEL
-334 DEVNIERRIL
+334 DRVNLERRIL
-344 QDKILDEALLKAF
+344 QDKILDEALLKTL
-357 SVNKTNSI
+357 SMHKTNSVL
-365 IVVGMEGWHPGV
+365 VVSMEGWHPGV
-377 IGIVAGRLKDRFNK
+377 IGIVAGRLKERFNK
-391 PVIVIGTD
+391 PVIVIGID

-412 GVDLGNEIKKLNE
+412 GIDLGNEIKKLYE
-425 TGLLISG
+425 KGLLISG

-447 IKTFHETLERNL
+447 IKTFHEILERNL
-459 SDKVNSIRSKFSTKI
+459 SDRINSIRSKFSIKI
-474 DALLNISAVNK
+474 DALLNISAVNM

-540 FRAEEMGI
+540 FRAEELGFE
-548 DEILLNERNRY
+548 EILLNERNRY
-559 LHIVGTLKKN
+559 LHIVGTLKEN
-569 TWNGRTTIDLQV
+569 TWNGHTSIDLQV

>member
-1 MIDDSLLDVNSSY
+1 MIDDILLDVNNSY
-14 SGNKWSLRSTDE
+14 SGNKWSLRSNDE
-26 ELISSI
+26 ELISAI
-32 QKDNQIDYIT
+32 QKDSQISYIT

-47 GRKISLADVQDFLNP
+47 GREISLADVQDFLNP

-109 QLVKWARNFNNE
+109 QLVKWARNFDSE
-121 LKIYVPDRIKEG
+121 LEIYVPDRIKEG

-139 AFEHLKKNGTE
+139 AFDHLKKNGSD
-150 LVVTVDCGA
+150 LVITVDCGA
-159 AAHSALVAAQALG
+159 AAYSALVAAQALD

-177 IDHHLMGDDMPPA
+177 IDHHLMDADMPPA
-190 EALVNPNRIDDSSK
+190 EALVNPNRIDDTSK

-217 LVALNREARVQNYK
+217 LVALNREARVQNFS
-231 NIPDLFDYLDLAAL
+231 NIPDLFDYLDLTAL

-259 AIVKHGLKVLSRES
+259 AIVKQGLKVFSRES
-273 NIGLKSLMFETNTK
+273 NIGLKSLMFETNTN

-310 KANIGAELLST
+310 KANIGAALLST
-321 ENPQLAIK
+321 ENQKLAIK
-329 HAQEL
+329 YAQEL
-334 DEVNIERRIL
+334 DRVNIERRIL
-344 QDKILDEALLKAF
+344 QDKILDEALLKAY
-357 SVNKTNSI
+357 SIHKTNSV
-365 IVVGMEGWHPGV
+365 IVISMEGWHPGV
-377 IGIVAGRLKDRFNK
+377 IGIVAGRLKERFNK
-391 PVIVIGTD
+391 PVIVIGID
-399 ENGIGKGSGRSIQ
+399 ENGVGKGSGRSIQ
-412 GVDLGNEIKKLNE
+412 GIDLGNEIKKLHE
-425 TGLLISG
+425 KGLLISG

-440 LTIENKY
+440 LTIESKY
-447 IKTFHETLERNL
+447 IKTFHEILESNL
-459 SDKVNSIRSKFSTKI
+459 RDKINSIRSKFSIKI
-474 DALLNISAVNK
+474 DALLNISAVNM
-485 DLINS
+485 DLMNS

-513 AYADRV
+513 AYANRV

-540 FRAEEMGI
+540 FRAEEMGF
-548 DEILLNERNRY
+548 DDILLNERNRY
-559 LHIVGTLKKN
+559 LHIVGTLKIN
-569 TWNGRTTIDLQV
+569 TWKGHTSIDLQV

>member
-1 MIDDSLLDVNSSY
+1 MIDDILLDVNNSY
-14 SGNKWSLRSTDE
+14 SGNKWSLRSNDE
-26 ELISSI
+26 ELISAI
-32 QKDNQIDYIT
+32 QKDNQISYIT

-47 GRKISLADVQDFLNP
+47 GREISLADVQDFLNP

-109 QLVKWARNFNNE
+109 QLVKWARNFESE
-121 LKIYVPDRIKEG
+121 LEIYVPDRIKEG

-139 AFEHLKKNGTE
+139 AFDHLKKNGSD
-150 LVVTVDCGA
+150 LVITVDCGA
-159 AAHSALVAAQALG
+159 AAYSALVAAQALD

-177 IDHHLMGDDMPPA
+177 IDHHLMDADMPPA
-190 EALVNPNRIDDSSK
+190 EALVNPNRIDDTSK

-217 LVALNREARVQNYK
+217 LVALNREARVQNFS
-231 NIPDLFDYLDLAAL
+231 NIPDLFDYLDLTAL

-259 AIVKHGLKVLSRES
+259 AIVKQGLKVFSRES
-273 NIGLKSLMFETNTK
+273 NIGLKSLMFETNTN

-310 KANIGAELLST
+310 KANIGAALLST
-321 ENPQLAIK
+321 ENHKLAIK
-329 HAQEL
+329 YAQEL
-334 DEVNIERRIL
+334 DRVNIERRIL
-344 QDKILDEALLKAF
+344 QDKILDEALLKAY
-357 SVNKTNSI
+357 SIHKTNSV
-365 IVVGMEGWHPGV
+365 IVVSMEGWHPGV
-377 IGIVAGRLKDRFNK
+377 IGIVAGRLKERFNK
-391 PVIVIGTD
+391 PVIVIGID

-412 GVDLGNEIKKLNE
+412 GIDLGNEIKKLHE
-425 TGLLISG
+425 KGLLISG

-440 LTIENKY
+440 LTIESKY
-447 IKTFHETLERNL
+447 IKTFHEILESNL
-459 SDKVNSIRSKFSTKI
+459 RDKINSIRSKFSIKI
-474 DALLNISAVNK
+474 DALLNISAVNM
-485 DLINS
+485 DLMNS

-513 AYADRV
+513 AYANRV

-540 FRAEEMGI
+540 FRAEEMGF

-559 LHIVGTLKKN
+559 LHIVGTLKIN
-569 TWNGRTTIDLQV
+569 TWKGHTSIDLQV

>member
-1 MIDDSLLDVNSSY
+1 MINDSLLDVNNSY
-14 SGNKWSLRSTDE
+14 SGNKWSLRSKDE

-32 QKDNQIDYIT
+32 QKDSQIDYIT

-47 GRKISLADVQDFLNP
+47 GRKIDLADVQDFLNP

-88 KSNKK
+88 KGNKK

-109 QLVKWARNFNNE
+109 QLVKWARNFEVE
-121 LKIYVPDRIKEG
+121 LEIYVPDRIREG

-139 AFEHLKKNGTE
+139 AFNHLKKNGSD
-150 LVVTVDCGA
+150 LVITVDCGA
-159 AAHSALVAAQALG
+159 AAYSALVAAQALD

-177 IDHHLMGDDMPPA
+177 IDHHLMDADMPPA

-217 LVALNREARVQNYK
+217 LVALNREARAQNFK

-259 AIVKHGLKVLSRES
+259 AIVKQGLKVFSRES

-321 ENPQLAIK
+321 ENRQLAIK
-329 HAQEL
+329 YAQEL
-334 DEVNIERRIL
+334 DRVNSERRIL
-344 QDKILDEALLKAF
+344 QDKILDEALLKTL
-357 SVNKTNSI
+357 SMHKTNSVL
-365 IVVGMEGWHPGV
+365 VVSMEGWHPGV
-377 IGIVAGRLKDRFNK
+377 IGIVAGRLKERFNK
-391 PVIVIGTD
+391 PVIVIGID

-412 GVDLGNEIKKLNE
+412 GIDLGNEIKKLYE
-425 TGLLISG
+425 KGLLISG

-447 IKTFHETLERNL
+447 IKTFHEILERNL
-459 SDKVNSIRSKFSTKI
+459 SDRINCIRSKFSIKI
-474 DALLNISAVNK
+474 DALLNISAVNM

-540 FRAEEMGI
+540 FRAEELGFE
-548 DEILLNERNRY
+548 EILLNERNRY
-559 LHIVGTLKKN
+559 LHIVGTLKEN
-569 TWNGRTTIDLQV
+569 TWNGHTSIDLQV

>member
-1 MIDDSLLDVNSSY
+1 MINDSLLDVNNSY
-14 SGNKWSLRSTDE
+14 SGNKWSLRSKDE

-32 QKDNQIDYIT
+32 QKDSQIDYIT

-47 GRKISLADVQDFLNP
+47 GRKIDLADVQDFLNP

-88 KSNKK
+88 KGNKK

-109 QLVKWARNFNNE
+109 QLVKWARNFEVE
-121 LKIYVPDRIKEG
+121 LEIYVPDRIREG

-139 AFEHLKKNGTE
+139 AFNHLKKNGSD
-150 LVVTVDCGA
+150 LVITVDCGA
-159 AAHSALVAAQALG
+159 AAYSALVAAQALD

-177 IDHHLMGDDMPPA
+177 IDHHLMDADMPPA

-217 LVALNREARVQNYK
+217 LVALNREARAQNFK

-259 AIVKHGLKVLSRES
+259 AIVKQGLKVFSRES

-321 ENPQLAIK
+321 DNRQLAIK
-329 HAQEL
+329 YAQEL
-334 DEVNIERRIL
+334 DRVNLERRIL
-344 QDKILDEALLKAF
+344 QDKILDEALLKTL
-357 SVNKTNSI
+357 SMHKTNSVL
-365 IVVGMEGWHPGV
+365 VVSMEGWHPGV
-377 IGIVAGRLKDRFNK
+377 IGIVAGRLKERFNK
-391 PVIVIGTD
+391 PVIVIGID

-412 GVDLGNEIKKLNE
+412 GIDLGNEIKKLYE
-425 TGLLISG
+425 KGLLISG

-447 IKTFHETLERNL
+447 IKTFHEILEKNL
-459 SDKVNSIRSKFSTKI
+459 SDRINSIRSKFSIKI
-474 DALLNISAVNK
+474 DALLNISAVNM

-540 FRAEEMGI
+540 FRAEEFGF

-569 TWNGRTTIDLQV
+569 TWNGHTSIDLQV

>member
-1 MIDDSLLDVNSSY
+1 MINDSLLDVNNSY
-14 SGNKWSLRSTDE
+14 SGNKWSLRSKDE

-32 QKDNQIDYIT
+32 QKDSQIDYIT

-47 GRKISLADVQDFLNP
+47 GRKIDLADVQDFLNP

-88 KSNKK
+88 KGNKK

-109 QLVKWARNFNNE
+109 QLVKWARNFEVE
-121 LKIYVPDRIKEG
+121 LEIYVPDRIREG

-139 AFEHLKKNGTE
+139 AFNHLKKNGSD
-150 LVVTVDCGA
+150 LVITVDCGA
-159 AAHSALVAAQALG
+159 AAYSALVAAQALD

-177 IDHHLMGDDMPPA
+177 IDHHLMDADMPPA

-217 LVALNREARVQNYK
+217 LVALNREARAQNFK

-259 AIVKHGLKVLSRES
+259 AIVKQGLKVFSRES

-321 ENPQLAIK
+321 DNRQLAIK
-329 HAQEL
+329 YAQEL
-334 DEVNIERRIL
+334 DRVNLERRIL
-344 QDKILDEALLKAF
+344 QDKILDEALLKTL
-357 SVNKTNSI
+357 SMHKTNSVL
-365 IVVGMEGWHPGV
+365 VVSMEGWHPGV
-377 IGIVAGRLKDRFNK
+377 IGIVAGRLKERFNK
-391 PVIVIGTD
+391 PVIVIGID

-412 GVDLGNEIKKLNE
+412 GIDLGNEIKKLYE
-425 TGLLISG
+425 KGLLISG

-447 IKTFHETLERNL
+447 IKTFHEILEKNL
-459 SDKVNSIRSKFSTKI
+459 SDRINSIRSKFSIKI
-474 DALLNISAVNK
+474 DALLNISAVNM

-490 INQIGPYGSGNPT
+490 IDQIGPYGSGNPT

-540 FRAEEMGI
+540 FRAEEFGF

-569 TWNGRTTIDLQV
+569 TWNGHTSIDLQV

>member
-1 MIDDSLLDVNSSY
+1 MINDSLLDVNNSY
-14 SGNKWSLRSTDE
+14 SGNKWSLRSKNE

-32 QKDNQIDYIT
+32 QKDSKIDYIT

-47 GRKISLADVQDFLNP
+47 GRKIDLADVQDFLNP

-88 KSNKK
+88 KGNKK

-109 QLVKWARNFNNE
+109 QLVKWARNFEVE
-121 LKIYVPDRIKEG
+121 LEIYVPDRIREG

-139 AFEHLKKNGTE
+139 AFNHLKKNGSD
-150 LVVTVDCGA
+150 LVITVDCGA
-159 AAHSALVAAQALG
+159 AAYSALVAAQALD

-177 IDHHLMGDDMPPA
+177 IDHHLMDADMPPA

-217 LVALNREARVQNYK
+217 LVALNREARAQNFK

-259 AIVKHGLKVLSRES
+259 AIVKQGLKVFSRES

-321 ENPQLAIK
+321 ENRQLAIK
-329 HAQEL
+329 YAQEL
-334 DEVNIERRIL
+334 DRVNSERRIL
-344 QDKILDEALLKAF
+344 QDKILDEALLKTL
-357 SVNKTNSI
+357 SMHKTNSVL
-365 IVVGMEGWHPGV
+365 VVSMEGWHPGV
-377 IGIVAGRLKDRFNK
+377 IGIVAGRLKERFNK
-391 PVIVIGTD
+391 PVIVIGID
-399 ENGIGKGSGRSIQ
+399 ENGLGKGSGRSIQ
-412 GVDLGNEIKKLNE
+412 GIDLGNEIKKLYE
-425 TGLLISG
+425 KGLLISG

-447 IKTFHETLERNL
+447 IKTFHEILERNL
-459 SDKVNSIRSKFSTKI
+459 SDRINFIRSKFSIKI
-474 DALLNISAVNK
+474 DALLNISAVNM

-540 FRAEEMGI
+540 FRAEELGFE
-548 DEILLNERNRY
+548 EILLNERNRY
-559 LHIVGTLKKN
+559 LHIVGTLKEN
-569 TWNGRTTIDLQV
+569 TWNGHTSIDLQV

>member
-1 MIDDSLLDVNSSY
+1 MINDSLLDVNNSY
-14 SGNKWSLRSTDE
+14 SGNKWSLRSKNE

-32 QKDNQIDYIT
+32 QKDSKIDYIT

-47 GRKISLADVQDFLNP
+47 GRKIDLADVQDFLNP

-88 KSNKK
+88 KGNKK

-109 QLVKWARNFNNE
+109 QLVKWARNFEVE
-121 LKIYVPDRIKEG
+121 LEIYVPDRIREG

-139 AFEHLKKNGTE
+139 AFNHLKKNGSD
-150 LVVTVDCGA
+150 LVITVDCGA
-159 AAHSALVAAQALG
+159 AAYSALVAAQALD

-177 IDHHLMGDDMPPA
+177 IDHHLMDADMPPA

-217 LVALNREARVQNYK
+217 LVALNREARAQNFK

-259 AIVKHGLKVLSRES
+259 AIVKQGLKVFSRES

-321 ENPQLAIK
+321 DNRQLAIK
-329 HAQEL
+329 YAQEL
-334 DEVNIERRIL
+334 DRVNLERRIL
-344 QDKILDEALLKAF
+344 QDKILDEALLKTL
-357 SVNKTNSI
+357 SMHKTNSVL
-365 IVVGMEGWHPGV
+365 VVSMEGWHPGV
-377 IGIVAGRLKDRFNK
+377 IGIVAGRLKERFNK
-391 PVIVIGTD
+391 PVIVIGID

-412 GVDLGNEIKKLNE
+412 GIDLGNEIKKLYE
-425 TGLLISG
+425 KGLLISG

-447 IKTFHETLERNL
+447 IKTFHEILERNL
-459 SDKVNSIRSKFSTKI
+459 SDRINSIRSKFSIKI
-474 DALLNISAVNK
+474 DALLNISAVNM

-540 FRAEEMGI
+540 FRAEELGFE
-548 DEILLNERNRY
+548 EILLNERNRY

-569 TWNGRTTIDLQV
+569 TWNGHTSIDLQV